1 MPGAILIGSGEQDI
15 RIQTMETSHQR
26 PTITVCS
33 LLCSYCRLGNA
44 ATVDELENLL
54 INHELVL
61 PKSGTMKFEEKKEA
75 LVSNFSKGKHKG
87 KFKLRHDN
95 GGSRNGEYNGNDKS
109 DRKTQ
114 DKQTNKSCFRCGKQ
128 GHFAKNCRVKLVPV
142 EGNSATEELFF

>member
-1 MPGAILIGSGEQDI
+1 M
-15 RIQTMETSHQR
+15 
-26 PTITVCS
+26 
-33 LLCSYCRLGNA
+33 
-44 ATVDELENLL
+44 DELENLL

-142 EGNSATEELFF
+142 EGNSTTEEL